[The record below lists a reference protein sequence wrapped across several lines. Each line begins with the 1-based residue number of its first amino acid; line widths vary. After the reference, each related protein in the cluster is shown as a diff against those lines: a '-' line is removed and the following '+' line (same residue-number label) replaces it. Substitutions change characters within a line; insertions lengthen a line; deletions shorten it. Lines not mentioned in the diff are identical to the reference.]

1 MVVGCWKA
9 LAISRVRSIDVNEAV
24 DVSDH
29 EPVAIEL
36 AESSKLSVAWRDRA
50 LQKAGGEQRISLRIH
65 AGCPSSQHS
74 DQRRAGMGNPAETI
88 PCFSGPSRARRGQ

>member
-29 EPVAIEL
+29 EPVAIERTPPTRTVL
-36 AESSKLSVAWRDRA
+36 RD
-50 LQKAGGEQRISLRIH
+50 GW
-65 AGCPSSQHS
+65 
-74 DQRRAGMGNPAETI
+74 
-88 PCFSGPSRARRGQ
+88 